1 MDGQA
6 SSCTQVDAEFMPEA
20 LTDLVGLPCFG
31 TGTTFNYRCKN
42 KQVMAR
48 QHHLVGNYKC

>member
-1 MDGQA
+1 MDGQD